1 MEFKD
6 KVIKE
11 IERDVIKKYLIILLG
26 LLNNEPI
33 SGKTRLMKELF
44 FISKNIPL
52 LEEETE
58 FEKDNYGPN
67 SDNISISL
75 EDLEVLGL
83 IVNPN
88 NNYQLTKIGKE
99 IFHLVIPTI
108 TNEELKIIENMKD
121 LFYNLTNDEV
131 LGLVYSTYPEMTE
144 VSLVKERINQKK
156 IDIAISLL
164 KKGKVSMSKASE
176 ISGLTFSS
184 FYKILKEKG
193 VKVEIEI

>member
-1 MEFKD
+1 M
-6 KVIKE
+6 
-11 IERDVIKKYLIILLG
+11 
-26 LLNNEPI
+26 
-33 SGKTRLMKELF
+33 
-44 FISKNIPL
+44 
-52 LEEETE
+52 
-58 FEKDNYGPN
+58 
-67 SDNISISL
+67 
-75 EDLEVLGL
+75 LGL